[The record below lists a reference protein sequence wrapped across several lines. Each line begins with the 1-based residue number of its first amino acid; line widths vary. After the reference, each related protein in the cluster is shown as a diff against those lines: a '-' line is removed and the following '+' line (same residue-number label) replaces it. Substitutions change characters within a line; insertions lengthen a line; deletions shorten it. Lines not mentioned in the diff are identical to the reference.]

1 MSDVEQVAELAPAPE
16 LETTA
21 VTPEPVVET
30 PPPTKRGRPAGS
42 TNKSKQTTTE
52 QKPLTVDEKIE
63 RAKQQRGKRTNAG
76 KTVTQEVPKPTTVE
90 VKNLDVE
97 GMTKPGEATDI
108 ETGETKGK
116 GKGRKGGRGKGQ
128 INLAYGGYIPD
139 YSMAY
144 GGGYNN
150 PGFKA
155 LPAYVQENIMRRSN
169 KAMYGMGMAE
179 GGQMP
184 QWLAQRRFAAAGNQD
199 KMSSYGYEN
208 GGVVE
213 VTPEVV
219 AEEVVADEVVE
230 VAPEVVAEEVV
241 EVTEEK
247 VAREITVDVT
257 EDVAAL
263 TNGEDLSEEFKT
275 KAATIFEAAVI
286 TRVKAEVSKLQEEF
300 DNQLAEQVEEIKEGL
315 VEKVDGYL
323 NYVVEQWIA
332 QNEIALESGMK
343 SEILESF
350 VQGLKGVF
358 EEHYIDVPEEKFDVL
373 GDMQEKLEQLESK
386 LDETVATNVDLTKQ
400 INEQKRIASVI
411 DAGDG
416 LADTDVEKFKGLAEE
431 LSYED
436 ADSFKK
442 KLQTIR
448 ENYFTNKST
457 SLVESVVTDS
467 PVITEEFK
475 AVDPMMK
482 SYLSVLN
489 SIKK

>member
-1 MSDVEQVAELAPAPE
+1 MSIERKIAELLAEAKTLQE
-16 LETTA
+16 DTT
-21 VTPEPVVET
+21 
-30 PPPTKRGRPAGS
+30 
-42 TNKSKQTTTE
+42 
-52 QKPLTVDEKIE
+52 
-63 RAKQQRGKRTNAG
+63 
-76 KTVTQEVPKPTTVE
+76 
-90 VKNLDVE
+90 
-97 GMTKPGEATDI
+97 
-108 ETGETKGK
+108 
-116 GKGRKGGRGKGQ
+116 
-128 INLAYGGYIPD
+128 
-139 YSMAY
+139 
-144 GGGYNN
+144 
-150 PGFKA
+150 
-155 LPAYVQENIMRRSN
+155 
-169 KAMYGMGMAE
+169 
-179 GGQMP
+179 
-184 QWLAQRRFAAAGNQD
+184 
-199 KMSSYGYEN
+199 
-208 GGVVE
+208 
-213 VTPEVV
+213 EVV
-219 AEEVVADEVVE
+219 AEDTIEEIVDDATEVTT
-230 VAPEVVAEEVV
+230 EEVV

-400 INEQKRIASVI
+400 INEQKRIAAVV

-431 LSYED
+431 LTYED

-457 SLVESVVTDS
+457 NTLVESVVTDS
-467 PVITEEFK
+467 PVITEEYK
-475 AVDPMMK
+475 AVDPTMK

>member
-1 MSDVEQVAELAPAPE
+1 MSIERKIAELLAEAKTLQE
-16 LETTA
+16 DTT
-21 VTPEPVVET
+21 
-30 PPPTKRGRPAGS
+30 
-42 TNKSKQTTTE
+42 
-52 QKPLTVDEKIE
+52 
-63 RAKQQRGKRTNAG
+63 
-76 KTVTQEVPKPTTVE
+76 
-90 VKNLDVE
+90 
-97 GMTKPGEATDI
+97 
-108 ETGETKGK
+108 
-116 GKGRKGGRGKGQ
+116 
-128 INLAYGGYIPD
+128 
-139 YSMAY
+139 
-144 GGGYNN
+144 
-150 PGFKA
+150 
-155 LPAYVQENIMRRSN
+155 
-169 KAMYGMGMAE
+169 
-179 GGQMP
+179 
-184 QWLAQRRFAAAGNQD
+184 
-199 KMSSYGYEN
+199 
-208 GGVVE
+208 
-213 VTPEVV
+213 EVV
-219 AEEVVADEVVE
+219 AEDTIEEIVDDATEVTT
-230 VAPEVVAEEVV
+230 EEVV

-386 LDETVATNVDLTKQ
+386 LDETVANNVDLTKQ
-400 INEQKRIASVI
+400 INEQKRIAAVVE
-411 DAGDG
+411 AGDG

-431 LSYED
+431 LTYED

-457 SLVESVVTDS
+457 NTLVESVVTDS
-467 PVITEEFK
+467 PVITEEYK
-475 AVDPMMK
+475 AVDPTMK

>member
-1 MSDVEQVAELAPAPE
+1 MSIERKIAELLAEAKTLQE
-16 LETTA
+16 DTTE
-21 VTPEPVVET
+21 VVVEDT
-30 PPPTKRGRPAGS
+30 I
-42 TNKSKQTTTE
+42 E
-52 QKPLTVDEKIE
+52 EIVDE
-63 RAKQQRGKRTNAG
+63 
-76 KTVTQEVPKPTTVE
+76 VTT
-90 VKNLDVE
+90 
-97 GMTKPGEATDI
+97 
-108 ETGETKGK
+108 
-116 GKGRKGGRGKGQ
+116 
-128 INLAYGGYIPD
+128 
-139 YSMAY
+139 
-144 GGGYNN
+144 
-150 PGFKA
+150 
-155 LPAYVQENIMRRSN
+155 
-169 KAMYGMGMAE
+169 
-179 GGQMP
+179 
-184 QWLAQRRFAAAGNQD
+184 
-199 KMSSYGYEN
+199 
-208 GGVVE
+208 
-213 VTPEVV
+213 
-219 AEEVVADEVVE
+219 
-230 VAPEVVAEEVV
+230 EEVV

-386 LDETVATNVDLTKQ
+386 LDETVANNVDLTKQ
-400 INEQKRIASVI
+400 INEQKRIAAVVE
-411 DAGDG
+411 AGNG

-431 LSYED
+431 LTYED

-442 KLQTIR
+442 KLRTIR

-457 SLVESVVTDS
+457 NTLVESVVTDS
-467 PVITEEFK
+467 PVITEEYK
-475 AVDPMMK
+475 AVDPTMK

>member
-1 MSDVEQVAELAPAPE
+1 MSIERKIAELLAEAKTLQE
-16 LETTA
+16 DTTE
-21 VTPEPVVET
+21 VVVED
-30 PPPTKRGRPAGS
+30 
-42 TNKSKQTTTE
+42 TTE
-52 QKPLTVDEKIE
+52 D
-63 RAKQQRGKRTNAG
+63 
-76 KTVTQEVPKPTTVE
+76 
-90 VKNLDVE
+90 
-97 GMTKPGEATDI
+97 
-108 ETGETKGK
+108 
-116 GKGRKGGRGKGQ
+116 
-128 INLAYGGYIPD
+128 
-139 YSMAY
+139 
-144 GGGYNN
+144 
-150 PGFKA
+150 
-155 LPAYVQENIMRRSN
+155 
-169 KAMYGMGMAE
+169 
-179 GGQMP
+179 
-184 QWLAQRRFAAAGNQD
+184 
-199 KMSSYGYEN
+199 
-208 GGVVE
+208 VVE
-213 VTPEVV
+213 DATEITT
-219 AEEVVADEVVE
+219 EEVVV
-230 VAPEVVAEEVV
+230 EEVK
-241 EVTEEK
+241 EEK
-247 VAREITVDVT
+247 AAREITVDVT

-286 TRVKAEVSKLQEEF
+286 TRVKAEVTKLQEEF

-386 LDETVATNVDLTKQ
+386 LNETVATNVDLTKQ
-400 INEQKRIASVI
+400 INEQKRIASVVE
-411 DAGDG
+411 AADG

-431 LSYED
+431 LTYED

-457 SLVESVVTDS
+457 NTLVESIVTDS
-467 PVITEEFK
+467 PVITEEYK
-475 AVDPMMK
+475 AVDPTMK

>member
-1 MSDVEQVAELAPAPE
+1 MSIERKIAELLAEAKTLQE
-16 LETTA
+16 ESTEAVVEETT
-21 VTPEPVVET
+21 E
-30 PPPTKRGRPAGS
+30 
-42 TNKSKQTTTE
+42 
-52 QKPLTVDEKIE
+52 
-63 RAKQQRGKRTNAG
+63 
-76 KTVTQEVPKPTTVE
+76 
-90 VKNLDVE
+90 
-97 GMTKPGEATDI
+97 
-108 ETGETKGK
+108 
-116 GKGRKGGRGKGQ
+116 
-128 INLAYGGYIPD
+128 
-139 YSMAY
+139 
-144 GGGYNN
+144 
-150 PGFKA
+150 
-155 LPAYVQENIMRRSN
+155 
-169 KAMYGMGMAE
+169 
-179 GGQMP
+179 
-184 QWLAQRRFAAAGNQD
+184 
-199 KMSSYGYEN
+199 
-208 GGVVE
+208 
-213 VTPEVV
+213 EVV
-219 AEEVVADEVVE
+219 AEATQEVTT
-230 VAPEVVAEEVV
+230 EEVV
-241 EVTEEK
+241 VEEVKEEK
-247 VAREITVDVT
+247 AAREITVDVS

-286 TRVKAEVSKLQEEF
+286 TRVKAEVTKLQEEF

-315 VEKVDGYL
+315 VDKVDGYL

-386 LDETVATNVDLTKQ
+386 LNETVATNVDLTKQ

-411 DAGDG
+411 EAADG

-431 LSYED
+431 LTYED

-467 PVITEEFK
+467 PVITEEYK

>member
-1 MSDVEQVAELAPAPE
+1 MSIERKIAELLAEAKTLQE
-16 LETTA
+16 ETTEA
-21 VTPEPVVET
+21 VVEE
-30 PPPTKRGRPAGS
+30 
-42 TNKSKQTTTE
+42 TTE
-52 QKPLTVDEKIE
+52 
-63 RAKQQRGKRTNAG
+63 
-76 KTVTQEVPKPTTVE
+76 EVVVE
-90 VKNLDVE
+90 
-97 GMTKPGEATDI
+97 EAT
-108 ETGETKGK
+108 
-116 GKGRKGGRGKGQ
+116 
-128 INLAYGGYIPD
+128 
-139 YSMAY
+139 
-144 GGGYNN
+144 
-150 PGFKA
+150 
-155 LPAYVQENIMRRSN
+155 
-169 KAMYGMGMAE
+169 
-179 GGQMP
+179 
-184 QWLAQRRFAAAGNQD
+184 
-199 KMSSYGYEN
+199 
-208 GGVVE
+208 E
-213 VTPEVV
+213 VTAEEVV
-219 AEEVVADEVVE
+219 AEEVK
-230 VAPEVVAEEVV
+230 
-241 EVTEEK
+241 EEK
-247 VAREITVDVT
+247 AAREITVDVT

-286 TRVKAEVSKLQEEF
+286 TRVKAEVTKLQEEF

-350 VQGLKGVF
+350 VEGMKGLF
-358 EEHYIDVPEEKFDVL
+358 AEHYIEVPEEKFDVL

-386 LDETVATNVDLTKQ
+386 LNETVATNVDLTKQ
-400 INEQKRIASVI
+400 INEQKRIASVVE
-411 DAGDG
+411 AADG

-448 ENYFTNKST
+448 ENYFANNKST
-457 SLVESVVTDS
+457 TLVESVVTDS
-467 PVITEEFK
+467 PVITEEYK

>member
-1 MSDVEQVAELAPAPE
+1 MSIERKIAELLAEAKTLQE
-16 LETTA
+16 ETTE
-21 VTPEPVVET
+21 VVVEE
-30 PPPTKRGRPAGS
+30 
-42 TNKSKQTTTE
+42 TTE
-52 QKPLTVDEKIE
+52 
-63 RAKQQRGKRTNAG
+63 
-76 KTVTQEVPKPTTVE
+76 EVVEETT
-90 VKNLDVE
+90 
-97 GMTKPGEATDI
+97 EAT
-108 ETGETKGK
+108 
-116 GKGRKGGRGKGQ
+116 
-128 INLAYGGYIPD
+128 
-139 YSMAY
+139 
-144 GGGYNN
+144 
-150 PGFKA
+150 
-155 LPAYVQENIMRRSN
+155 
-169 KAMYGMGMAE
+169 
-179 GGQMP
+179 
-184 QWLAQRRFAAAGNQD
+184 
-199 KMSSYGYEN
+199 
-208 GGVVE
+208 E
-213 VTPEVV
+213 VATEEVV
-219 AEEVVADEVVE
+219 AEQ
-230 VAPEVVAEEVV
+230 
-241 EVTEEK
+241 VTEEK
-247 VAREITVDVT
+247 AAREITVDVT

-286 TRVKAEVSKLQEEF
+286 TRVKNEVTKLQEEF

-386 LDETVATNVDLTKQ
+386 LNETVATNVDLTKQ

-411 DAGDG
+411 EAADG

-431 LSYED
+431 LTYED
-436 ADSFKK
+436 AESFKK

-457 SLVESVVTDS
+457 TLVESVVTDS

-475 AVDPMMK
+475 SVDPMMK

>member
-1 MSDVEQVAELAPAPE
+1 MSIERKIAELLAEAKTLHE
-16 LETTA
+16 ETTEA
-21 VTPEPVVET
+21 VVEE
-30 PPPTKRGRPAGS
+30 
-42 TNKSKQTTTE
+42 TT
-52 QKPLTVDEKIE
+52 
-63 RAKQQRGKRTNAG
+63 
-76 KTVTQEVPKPTTVE
+76 
-90 VKNLDVE
+90 
-97 GMTKPGEATDI
+97 
-108 ETGETKGK
+108 
-116 GKGRKGGRGKGQ
+116 
-128 INLAYGGYIPD
+128 
-139 YSMAY
+139 
-144 GGGYNN
+144 
-150 PGFKA
+150 
-155 LPAYVQENIMRRSN
+155 
-169 KAMYGMGMAE
+169 
-179 GGQMP
+179 
-184 QWLAQRRFAAAGNQD
+184 
-199 KMSSYGYEN
+199 
-208 GGVVE
+208 
-213 VTPEVV
+213 
-219 AEEVVADEVVE
+219 EEVVDETTE
-230 VAPEVVAEEVV
+230 VTAEEIMAE

-247 VAREITVDVT
+247 AAREITVDVS

-358 EEHYIDVPEEKFDVL
+358 EQHYIEVPEEKFDVL

-386 LDETVATNVDLTKQ
+386 LNESVASNIELTKQ
-400 INEQKRIASVI
+400 INEQKRTASVI
-411 DAGDG
+411 EAADG
-416 LADTDVEKFKGLAEE
+416 LTDTDVEKFKGLAEE

-436 ADSFKK
+436 TESFKK

-457 SLVESVVTDS
+457 TLVESVVTDS

>member
-1 MSDVEQVAELAPAPE
+1 MSIERKIAELLAEAKTLHE
-16 LETTA
+16 ETTK
-21 VTPEPVVET
+21 VVVED
-30 PPPTKRGRPAGS
+30 
-42 TNKSKQTTTE
+42 TTE
-52 QKPLTVDEKIE
+52 EVD
-63 RAKQQRGKRTNAG
+63 ADD
-76 KTVTQEVPKPTTVE
+76 TT
-90 VKNLDVE
+90 
-97 GMTKPGEATDI
+97 
-108 ETGETKGK
+108 
-116 GKGRKGGRGKGQ
+116 
-128 INLAYGGYIPD
+128 
-139 YSMAY
+139 
-144 GGGYNN
+144 
-150 PGFKA
+150 
-155 LPAYVQENIMRRSN
+155 
-169 KAMYGMGMAE
+169 
-179 GGQMP
+179 
-184 QWLAQRRFAAAGNQD
+184 
-199 KMSSYGYEN
+199 
-208 GGVVE
+208 
-213 VTPEVV
+213 
-219 AEEVVADEVVE
+219 EEIT
-230 VAPEVVAEEVV
+230 AEEVV

-286 TRVKAEVSKLQEEF
+286 TRVKAEVTKLQEEF

-315 VEKVDGYL
+315 VDKVDGYL

-350 VQGLKGVF
+350 VEGMKGLF
-358 EEHYIDVPEEKFDVL
+358 AEHYIEVPEEKFDVL
-373 GDMQEKLEQLESK
+373 GDMQEKLQQLESK
-386 LDETVATNVDLTKQ
+386 LDETVATNVDLSKQ
-400 INEQKRIASVI
+400 INEQKRIAAVS
-411 DAGDG
+411 DAADG

-436 ADSFKK
+436 VDSFKK

>member
-1 MSDVEQVAELAPAPE
+1 MSIERKIAELLAEAKTLQE
-16 LETTA
+16 DTTE
-21 VTPEPVVET
+21 VVVED
-30 PPPTKRGRPAGS
+30 
-42 TNKSKQTTTE
+42 TTE
-52 QKPLTVDEKIE
+52 DVVDDATEI
-63 RAKQQRGKRTNAG
+63 
-76 KTVTQEVPKPTTVE
+76 TT
-90 VKNLDVE
+90 
-97 GMTKPGEATDI
+97 
-108 ETGETKGK
+108 
-116 GKGRKGGRGKGQ
+116 
-128 INLAYGGYIPD
+128 
-139 YSMAY
+139 
-144 GGGYNN
+144 
-150 PGFKA
+150 
-155 LPAYVQENIMRRSN
+155 
-169 KAMYGMGMAE
+169 
-179 GGQMP
+179 
-184 QWLAQRRFAAAGNQD
+184 
-199 KMSSYGYEN
+199 
-208 GGVVE
+208 
-213 VTPEVV
+213 
-219 AEEVVADEVVE
+219 EEVVV
-230 VAPEVVAEEVV
+230 EEVK
-241 EVTEEK
+241 EEK
-247 VAREITVDVT
+247 AAREITVDVT

-286 TRVKAEVSKLQEEF
+286 TRVKAEVTKLQEEF

-386 LDETVATNVDLTKQ
+386 LNETVATNVDLTKQ
-400 INEQKRIASVI
+400 INEQKRIASVVE
-411 DAGDG
+411 AADG

-431 LSYED
+431 LTYED

-457 SLVESVVTDS
+457 NTLVESIVTDS
-467 PVITEEFK
+467 PVITEEYK
-475 AVDPMMK
+475 AVDPTMK

>member
-1 MSDVEQVAELAPAPE
+1 MSIERKIAELLAEAKTLQE
-16 LETTA
+16 ETTEA
-21 VTPEPVVET
+21 VVEE
-30 PPPTKRGRPAGS
+30 
-42 TNKSKQTTTE
+42 TTTE
-52 QKPLTVDEKIE
+52 
-63 RAKQQRGKRTNAG
+63 
-76 KTVTQEVPKPTTVE
+76 EVVAEETT
-90 VKNLDVE
+90 
-97 GMTKPGEATDI
+97 T
-108 ETGETKGK
+108 
-116 GKGRKGGRGKGQ
+116 
-128 INLAYGGYIPD
+128 
-139 YSMAY
+139 
-144 GGGYNN
+144 
-150 PGFKA
+150 
-155 LPAYVQENIMRRSN
+155 
-169 KAMYGMGMAE
+169 
-179 GGQMP
+179 
-184 QWLAQRRFAAAGNQD
+184 
-199 KMSSYGYEN
+199 
-208 GGVVE
+208 E
-213 VTPEVV
+213 VTTEEVV
-219 AEEVVADEVVE
+219 AEEV
-230 VAPEVVAEEVV
+230 
-241 EVTEEK
+241 TEETT
-247 VAREITVDVT
+247 AREITVDVT

-300 DNQLAEQVEEIKEGL
+300 DTKLAEQVEEVKEGL

-350 VQGLKGVF
+350 VEGMKGLF
-358 EEHYIDVPEEKFDVL
+358 AEHYIEVPEEKFDVL

-386 LDETVATNVDLTKQ
+386 LNESVATNVDLTKQ
-400 INEQKRIASVI
+400 INEQKRIASVVE
-411 DAGDG
+411 AADG

-457 SLVESVVTDS
+457 TLVESVVTDS

-475 AVDPMMK
+475 AVDPTMK

>member
-1 MSDVEQVAELAPAPE
+1 MSIERKIAELLAEAKTLQE
-16 LETTA
+16 ETTEA
-21 VTPEPVVET
+21 VVEE
-30 PPPTKRGRPAGS
+30 
-42 TNKSKQTTTE
+42 TTE
-52 QKPLTVDEKIE
+52 
-63 RAKQQRGKRTNAG
+63 
-76 KTVTQEVPKPTTVE
+76 EVVVE
-90 VKNLDVE
+90 
-97 GMTKPGEATDI
+97 EAT
-108 ETGETKGK
+108 
-116 GKGRKGGRGKGQ
+116 
-128 INLAYGGYIPD
+128 
-139 YSMAY
+139 
-144 GGGYNN
+144 
-150 PGFKA
+150 
-155 LPAYVQENIMRRSN
+155 
-169 KAMYGMGMAE
+169 
-179 GGQMP
+179 
-184 QWLAQRRFAAAGNQD
+184 
-199 KMSSYGYEN
+199 
-208 GGVVE
+208 E
-213 VTPEVV
+213 VTTEEVV
-219 AEEVVADEVVE
+219 AEEVK
-230 VAPEVVAEEVV
+230 
-241 EVTEEK
+241 EEK
-247 VAREITVDVT
+247 AAREITVDVA

-286 TRVKAEVSKLQEEF
+286 TRVKAEVTKLQEEF

-350 VQGLKGVF
+350 VEGMKGLF
-358 EEHYIDVPEEKFDVL
+358 AEHYIEVPEEKFDVL

-386 LDETVATNVDLTKQ
+386 LNETVATNVDLTKQ
-400 INEQKRIASVI
+400 INEQKRIASVVE
-411 DAGDG
+411 AADG

-448 ENYFTNKST
+448 ENYFANNKST
-457 SLVESVVTDS
+457 TLVESVVTDS
-467 PVITEEFK
+467 PVITEEYK

>member
-1 MSDVEQVAELAPAPE
+1 MSIERKIAELLKEANTLHEENTEQVVE
-16 LETTA
+16 ETT
-21 VTPEPVVET
+21 EE
-30 PPPTKRGRPAGS
+30 
-42 TNKSKQTTTE
+42 
-52 QKPLTVDEKIE
+52 I
-63 RAKQQRGKRTNAG
+63 
-76 KTVTQEVPKPTTVE
+76 
-90 VKNLDVE
+90 
-97 GMTKPGEATDI
+97 
-108 ETGETKGK
+108 
-116 GKGRKGGRGKGQ
+116 
-128 INLAYGGYIPD
+128 
-139 YSMAY
+139 
-144 GGGYNN
+144 
-150 PGFKA
+150 
-155 LPAYVQENIMRRSN
+155 
-169 KAMYGMGMAE
+169 
-179 GGQMP
+179 
-184 QWLAQRRFAAAGNQD
+184 
-199 KMSSYGYEN
+199 
-208 GGVVE
+208 
-213 VTPEVV
+213 V
-219 AEEVVADEVVE
+219 AEEA
-230 VAPEVVAEEVV
+230 AEEIVV
-241 EVTEEK
+241 EEK
-247 VAREITVDVT
+247 VAREITIDVS

-315 VEKVDGYL
+315 VDKVDGYL

-386 LDETVATNVDLTKQ
+386 LNETVATNVDLTKQ

-411 DAGDG
+411 EAADG

-436 ADSFKK
+436 ANSFKK

-457 SLVESVVTDS
+457 TLVESVVTDS
-467 PVITEEFK
+467 PVITEEYK
-475 AVDPMMK
+475 AVDPTMK

>member
-1 MSDVEQVAELAPAPE
+1 MSIERKIAELLAEAKTLQE
-16 LETTA
+16 DTT
-21 VTPEPVVET
+21 
-30 PPPTKRGRPAGS
+30 
-42 TNKSKQTTTE
+42 
-52 QKPLTVDEKIE
+52 
-63 RAKQQRGKRTNAG
+63 
-76 KTVTQEVPKPTTVE
+76 
-90 VKNLDVE
+90 
-97 GMTKPGEATDI
+97 
-108 ETGETKGK
+108 
-116 GKGRKGGRGKGQ
+116 
-128 INLAYGGYIPD
+128 
-139 YSMAY
+139 
-144 GGGYNN
+144 
-150 PGFKA
+150 
-155 LPAYVQENIMRRSN
+155 
-169 KAMYGMGMAE
+169 
-179 GGQMP
+179 
-184 QWLAQRRFAAAGNQD
+184 
-199 KMSSYGYEN
+199 
-208 GGVVE
+208 
-213 VTPEVV
+213 EVV
-219 AEEVVADEVVE
+219 AEDTTEEVVDNATEVTT
-230 VAPEVVAEEVV
+230 EEVV

-247 VAREITVDVT
+247 AAREITVDVT

-300 DNQLAEQVEEIKEGL
+300 DNQLNEKVEEFKEGL

-323 NYVVEQWIA
+323 NYIVEQWIA

-386 LDETVATNVDLTKQ
+386 LNETVATNVDLTKQ

-411 DAGDG
+411 EAADG

-431 LSYED
+431 LTYED
-436 ADSFKK
+436 AESFKK

-457 SLVESVVTDS
+457 NTLVESVVTDS
-467 PVITEEFK
+467 PVITEEYK
-475 AVDPMMK
+475 AVDPTMK

>member
-1 MSDVEQVAELAPAPE
+1 MSIERKIAELLAEAKTLQE
-16 LETTA
+16 DTTEV
-21 VTPEPVVET
+21 VTEDTTENVVEEV
-30 PPPTKRGRPAGS
+30 
-42 TNKSKQTTTE
+42 TTE
-52 QKPLTVDEKIE
+52 
-63 RAKQQRGKRTNAG
+63 
-76 KTVTQEVPKPTTVE
+76 E
-90 VKNLDVE
+90 VKKE
-97 GMTKPGEATDI
+97 
-108 ETGETKGK
+108 
-116 GKGRKGGRGKGQ
+116 
-128 INLAYGGYIPD
+128 
-139 YSMAY
+139 
-144 GGGYNN
+144 
-150 PGFKA
+150 KA
-155 LPAYVQENIMRRSN
+155 
-169 KAMYGMGMAE
+169 
-179 GGQMP
+179 
-184 QWLAQRRFAAAGNQD
+184 
-199 KMSSYGYEN
+199 
-208 GGVVE
+208 
-213 VTPEVV
+213 
-219 AEEVVADEVVE
+219 
-230 VAPEVVAEEVV
+230 
-241 EVTEEK
+241 
-247 VAREITVDVT
+247 AREITVDVT

-286 TRVKAEVSKLQEEF
+286 TRVKAEVTKLQEEF

-386 LDETVATNVDLTKQ
+386 LNETVATNVDLTKQ
-400 INEQKRIASVI
+400 INEQKHIASVVE
-411 DAGDG
+411 AANG

-457 SLVESVVTDS
+457 NTLVESIVTNS
-467 PVITEEFK
+467 PVITEEYK

>member
-1 MSDVEQVAELAPAPE
+1 MSIERKIAELLAEAKTLQE
-16 LETTA
+16 ETTE
-21 VTPEPVVET
+21 VVVED
-30 PPPTKRGRPAGS
+30 
-42 TNKSKQTTTE
+42 TT
-52 QKPLTVDEKIE
+52 D
-63 RAKQQRGKRTNAG
+63 
-76 KTVTQEVPKPTTVE
+76 
-90 VKNLDVE
+90 
-97 GMTKPGEATDI
+97 
-108 ETGETKGK
+108 
-116 GKGRKGGRGKGQ
+116 
-128 INLAYGGYIPD
+128 
-139 YSMAY
+139 
-144 GGGYNN
+144 
-150 PGFKA
+150 
-155 LPAYVQENIMRRSN
+155 
-169 KAMYGMGMAE
+169 
-179 GGQMP
+179 
-184 QWLAQRRFAAAGNQD
+184 
-199 KMSSYGYEN
+199 
-208 GGVVE
+208 
-213 VTPEVV
+213 VV
-219 AEEVVADEVVE
+219 AEESTQEVTT
-230 VAPEVVAEEVV
+230 EEVV
-241 EVTEEK
+241 VEEVKEEK
-247 VAREITVDVT
+247 AAREITVDVS

-286 TRVKAEVSKLQEEF
+286 TRVKAEVNKLQEEF

-350 VQGLKGVF
+350 VDGMKSLF
-358 EEHYIDVPEEKFDVL
+358 AEHYIEVPEEKFDVL

-386 LDETVATNVDLTKQ
+386 LDETVASNVNLTKQ
-400 INEQKRIASVI
+400 INEQKRIAAVSE
-411 DAGDG
+411 AADG

-436 ADSFKK
+436 VDSFKK

-448 ENYFTNKST
+448 ENYFTNKSA
-457 SLVESVVTDS
+457 SLIESVVTDS

>member
-1 MSDVEQVAELAPAPE
+1 MSIERKIAELLAEAKTLQEETTEVVAED
-16 LETTA
+16 TTD
-21 VTPEPVVET
+21 EIVVE
-30 PPPTKRGRPAGS
+30 
-42 TNKSKQTTTE
+42 
-52 QKPLTVDEKIE
+52 D
-63 RAKQQRGKRTNAG
+63 
-76 KTVTQEVPKPTTVE
+76 
-90 VKNLDVE
+90 
-97 GMTKPGEATDI
+97 AT
-108 ETGETKGK
+108 
-116 GKGRKGGRGKGQ
+116 
-128 INLAYGGYIPD
+128 
-139 YSMAY
+139 
-144 GGGYNN
+144 
-150 PGFKA
+150 
-155 LPAYVQENIMRRSN
+155 
-169 KAMYGMGMAE
+169 
-179 GGQMP
+179 
-184 QWLAQRRFAAAGNQD
+184 
-199 KMSSYGYEN
+199 
-208 GGVVE
+208 E
-213 VTPEVV
+213 VTAEEVV
-219 AEEVVADEVVE
+219 AEEVK
-230 VAPEVVAEEVV
+230 
-241 EVTEEK
+241 EEK
-247 VAREITVDVT
+247 TAREITVDVT
-257 EDVAAL
+257 DDVAAL

-286 TRVKAEVSKLQEEF
+286 TRVKTEVTKLQEEF
-300 DNQLAEQVEEIKEGL
+300 DTKLAEQVEEIKEGL

-386 LDETVATNVDLTKQ
+386 LNETVATNVDLTKQ
-400 INEQKRIASVI
+400 INEQKRIASVV
-411 DAGDG
+411 DAADG

-457 SLVESVVTDS
+457 NILVESVVTDS
-467 PVITEEFK
+467 PVITEEYK
-475 AVDPMMK
+475 AVDPTMK

>member
-1 MSDVEQVAELAPAPE
+1 MSIERKIAELLAEAKTLQE
-16 LETTA
+16 DTT
-21 VTPEPVVET
+21 
-30 PPPTKRGRPAGS
+30 
-42 TNKSKQTTTE
+42 
-52 QKPLTVDEKIE
+52 
-63 RAKQQRGKRTNAG
+63 
-76 KTVTQEVPKPTTVE
+76 
-90 VKNLDVE
+90 
-97 GMTKPGEATDI
+97 
-108 ETGETKGK
+108 
-116 GKGRKGGRGKGQ
+116 
-128 INLAYGGYIPD
+128 
-139 YSMAY
+139 
-144 GGGYNN
+144 
-150 PGFKA
+150 
-155 LPAYVQENIMRRSN
+155 
-169 KAMYGMGMAE
+169 
-179 GGQMP
+179 
-184 QWLAQRRFAAAGNQD
+184 
-199 KMSSYGYEN
+199 
-208 GGVVE
+208 
-213 VTPEVV
+213 EVV
-219 AEEVVADEVVE
+219 AEDTTEDVVE
-230 VAPEVVAEEVV
+230 DATEITTEEVV
-241 EVTEEK
+241 VEEVKEEK
-247 VAREITVDVT
+247 AAREITVDVT

-286 TRVKAEVSKLQEEF
+286 TRVKAEVTKLQEEF

-400 INEQKRIASVI
+400 INEQKRIASVV
-411 DAGDG
+411 DAADG

-431 LSYED
+431 LTYED

-457 SLVESVVTDS
+457 NTLVESIVTDS
-467 PVITEEFK
+467 PVITEEYK
-475 AVDPMMK
+475 AVDPTMK

>member
-1 MSDVEQVAELAPAPE
+1 MSIERKIAELLAEAKTLQE
-16 LETTA
+16 DTT
-21 VTPEPVVET
+21 
-30 PPPTKRGRPAGS
+30 
-42 TNKSKQTTTE
+42 
-52 QKPLTVDEKIE
+52 
-63 RAKQQRGKRTNAG
+63 
-76 KTVTQEVPKPTTVE
+76 
-90 VKNLDVE
+90 
-97 GMTKPGEATDI
+97 
-108 ETGETKGK
+108 
-116 GKGRKGGRGKGQ
+116 
-128 INLAYGGYIPD
+128 
-139 YSMAY
+139 
-144 GGGYNN
+144 
-150 PGFKA
+150 
-155 LPAYVQENIMRRSN
+155 
-169 KAMYGMGMAE
+169 
-179 GGQMP
+179 
-184 QWLAQRRFAAAGNQD
+184 
-199 KMSSYGYEN
+199 
-208 GGVVE
+208 
-213 VTPEVV
+213 EVV
-219 AEEVVADEVVE
+219 AEDTTEDVVDDATEITT
-230 VAPEVVAEEVV
+230 EEVV
-241 EVTEEK
+241 VEEVKEEK
-247 VAREITVDVT
+247 AAREITVDVT

-286 TRVKAEVSKLQEEF
+286 TRVKAEVTKLQEEF

-386 LDETVATNVDLTKQ
+386 LNETVATNVDLTKQ
-400 INEQKRIASVI
+400 INEQKRIASVV
-411 DAGDG
+411 DAADG

-431 LSYED
+431 LTYED

-457 SLVESVVTDS
+457 NTLVESIVTDS
-467 PVITEEFK
+467 PVITEEYK
-475 AVDPMMK
+475 AVDPTMK

>member
-1 MSDVEQVAELAPAPE
+1 MSIERKIAELLAEAKTLQE
-16 LETTA
+16 ETTE
-21 VTPEPVVET
+21 VVVEDT
-30 PPPTKRGRPAGS
+30 IEEIVDET
-42 TNKSKQTTTE
+42 TQVTTE
-52 QKPLTVDEKIE
+52 
-63 RAKQQRGKRTNAG
+63 
-76 KTVTQEVPKPTTVE
+76 
-90 VKNLDVE
+90 
-97 GMTKPGEATDI
+97 
-108 ETGETKGK
+108 
-116 GKGRKGGRGKGQ
+116 
-128 INLAYGGYIPD
+128 
-139 YSMAY
+139 
-144 GGGYNN
+144 
-150 PGFKA
+150 
-155 LPAYVQENIMRRSN
+155 
-169 KAMYGMGMAE
+169 
-179 GGQMP
+179 
-184 QWLAQRRFAAAGNQD
+184 
-199 KMSSYGYEN
+199 
-208 GGVVE
+208 
-213 VTPEVV
+213 EVV
-219 AEEVVADEVVE
+219 AEEVK
-230 VAPEVVAEEVV
+230 
-241 EVTEEK
+241 EEK
-247 VAREITVDVT
+247 AAREITVDVT

-286 TRVKAEVSKLQEEF
+286 TRVKTEVAKLQEEF

-386 LDETVATNVDLTKQ
+386 LNETVATNVDLTKQ
-400 INEQKRIASVI
+400 INEQKRIASVM
-411 DAGDG
+411 DAADG

-431 LSYED
+431 LTYED

-457 SLVESVVTDS
+457 NTLVESVVTDS
-467 PVITEEFK
+467 PVITEEYK
-475 AVDPMMK
+475 AVDPTMK
-482 SYLSVLN
+482 SYVSVLN

>member
-1 MSDVEQVAELAPAPE
+1 MSIERKIAELLAEAKTLHE
-16 LETTA
+16 ETTE
-21 VTPEPVVET
+21 VVVED
-30 PPPTKRGRPAGS
+30 
-42 TNKSKQTTTE
+42 TTE
-52 QKPLTVDEKIE
+52 EVD
-63 RAKQQRGKRTNAG
+63 ADD
-76 KTVTQEVPKPTTVE
+76 TT
-90 VKNLDVE
+90 
-97 GMTKPGEATDI
+97 
-108 ETGETKGK
+108 
-116 GKGRKGGRGKGQ
+116 
-128 INLAYGGYIPD
+128 
-139 YSMAY
+139 
-144 GGGYNN
+144 
-150 PGFKA
+150 
-155 LPAYVQENIMRRSN
+155 
-169 KAMYGMGMAE
+169 
-179 GGQMP
+179 
-184 QWLAQRRFAAAGNQD
+184 
-199 KMSSYGYEN
+199 
-208 GGVVE
+208 
-213 VTPEVV
+213 
-219 AEEVVADEVVE
+219 EEIT
-230 VAPEVVAEEVV
+230 AEEVV

-286 TRVKAEVSKLQEEF
+286 TRVKAEVTKLQEEF

-315 VEKVDGYL
+315 VDKVDGYL

-350 VQGLKGVF
+350 VEGMKDLF
-358 EEHYIDVPEEKFDVL
+358 AEHYIEVPEEKFDVL
-373 GDMQEKLEQLESK
+373 GDMQEKLQQLESK
-386 LDETVATNVDLTKQ
+386 LDETVATNVDLSKQ
-400 INEQKRIASVI
+400 INEQKRIAAVS
-411 DAGDG
+411 DAADG

-436 ADSFKK
+436 VDSFKK

>member
-1 MSDVEQVAELAPAPE
+1 MSIERKIAELLAEAKTLHE
-16 LETTA
+16 ETTE
-21 VTPEPVVET
+21 VVVED
-30 PPPTKRGRPAGS
+30 
-42 TNKSKQTTTE
+42 TTE
-52 QKPLTVDEKIE
+52 EVD
-63 RAKQQRGKRTNAG
+63 ADD
-76 KTVTQEVPKPTTVE
+76 TT
-90 VKNLDVE
+90 
-97 GMTKPGEATDI
+97 
-108 ETGETKGK
+108 
-116 GKGRKGGRGKGQ
+116 
-128 INLAYGGYIPD
+128 
-139 YSMAY
+139 
-144 GGGYNN
+144 
-150 PGFKA
+150 
-155 LPAYVQENIMRRSN
+155 
-169 KAMYGMGMAE
+169 
-179 GGQMP
+179 
-184 QWLAQRRFAAAGNQD
+184 
-199 KMSSYGYEN
+199 
-208 GGVVE
+208 
-213 VTPEVV
+213 
-219 AEEVVADEVVE
+219 EEIT
-230 VAPEVVAEEVV
+230 AEEVV

-286 TRVKAEVSKLQEEF
+286 TRVKAEVTKLQEEF

-315 VEKVDGYL
+315 VDKVDGYL

-350 VQGLKGVF
+350 VEGMKGLF
-358 EEHYIDVPEEKFDVL
+358 AEHYIEVPEEKFDVL
-373 GDMQEKLEQLESK
+373 GDMQEKLQQLESK
-386 LDETVATNVDLTKQ
+386 LDETVATNVDLSKQ
-400 INEQKRIASVI
+400 INEQKRTAAVS
-411 DAGDG
+411 DAADG

-436 ADSFKK
+436 VDSFKK

>member
-1 MSDVEQVAELAPAPE
+1 MSIERKIAELLAEAKTLQE
-16 LETTA
+16 DTT
-21 VTPEPVVET
+21 
-30 PPPTKRGRPAGS
+30 
-42 TNKSKQTTTE
+42 
-52 QKPLTVDEKIE
+52 
-63 RAKQQRGKRTNAG
+63 
-76 KTVTQEVPKPTTVE
+76 
-90 VKNLDVE
+90 
-97 GMTKPGEATDI
+97 
-108 ETGETKGK
+108 
-116 GKGRKGGRGKGQ
+116 
-128 INLAYGGYIPD
+128 
-139 YSMAY
+139 
-144 GGGYNN
+144 
-150 PGFKA
+150 
-155 LPAYVQENIMRRSN
+155 
-169 KAMYGMGMAE
+169 
-179 GGQMP
+179 
-184 QWLAQRRFAAAGNQD
+184 
-199 KMSSYGYEN
+199 
-208 GGVVE
+208 
-213 VTPEVV
+213 EVV
-219 AEEVVADEVVE
+219 AEDTTEDVVE
-230 VAPEVVAEEVV
+230 DATEITTEEVV

-358 EEHYIDVPEEKFDVL
+358 EEHYIDVPEDKFDVL

-386 LDETVATNVDLTKQ
+386 LNETVATNVDLTKQ
-400 INEQKRIASVI
+400 INEQKRIASVV
-411 DAGDG
+411 DAADG

-431 LSYED
+431 LTYED

-457 SLVESVVTDS
+457 NTLVESIVTDS
-467 PVITEEFK
+467 PVITEEYK
-475 AVDPMMK
+475 AVDPTMK

>member
-1 MSDVEQVAELAPAPE
+1 MSIERKIAELLAEAKTLQE
-16 LETTA
+16 DTT
-21 VTPEPVVET
+21 
-30 PPPTKRGRPAGS
+30 
-42 TNKSKQTTTE
+42 
-52 QKPLTVDEKIE
+52 
-63 RAKQQRGKRTNAG
+63 
-76 KTVTQEVPKPTTVE
+76 
-90 VKNLDVE
+90 
-97 GMTKPGEATDI
+97 
-108 ETGETKGK
+108 
-116 GKGRKGGRGKGQ
+116 
-128 INLAYGGYIPD
+128 
-139 YSMAY
+139 
-144 GGGYNN
+144 
-150 PGFKA
+150 
-155 LPAYVQENIMRRSN
+155 
-169 KAMYGMGMAE
+169 
-179 GGQMP
+179 
-184 QWLAQRRFAAAGNQD
+184 
-199 KMSSYGYEN
+199 
-208 GGVVE
+208 
-213 VTPEVV
+213 EVV
-219 AEEVVADEVVE
+219 AEDTIEEIVDDATEVTT
-230 VAPEVVAEEVV
+230 EEVV

-286 TRVKAEVSKLQEEF
+286 TRVKTEVTKLQEEF
-300 DNQLAEQVEEIKEGL
+300 DTKLAEQVEEIKEGL

-386 LDETVATNVDLTKQ
+386 LNETVATNVDLTKQ
-400 INEQKRIASVI
+400 INEQKRIASVM
-411 DAGDG
+411 DAADG

-457 SLVESVVTDS
+457 TLVESVVTDS
-467 PVITEEFK
+467 PVITEEYK
-475 AVDPMMK
+475 AVDPTMK

>member
-1 MSDVEQVAELAPAPE
+1 MSIERKIAELLAEAKTLQE
-16 LETTA
+16 DTTE
-21 VTPEPVVET
+21 VVVED
-30 PPPTKRGRPAGS
+30 
-42 TNKSKQTTTE
+42 TT
-52 QKPLTVDEKIE
+52 DE
-63 RAKQQRGKRTNAG
+63 T
-76 KTVTQEVPKPTTVE
+76 
-90 VKNLDVE
+90 
-97 GMTKPGEATDI
+97 
-108 ETGETKGK
+108 
-116 GKGRKGGRGKGQ
+116 
-128 INLAYGGYIPD
+128 
-139 YSMAY
+139 
-144 GGGYNN
+144 
-150 PGFKA
+150 
-155 LPAYVQENIMRRSN
+155 
-169 KAMYGMGMAE
+169 
-179 GGQMP
+179 
-184 QWLAQRRFAAAGNQD
+184 
-199 KMSSYGYEN
+199 
-208 GGVVE
+208 VVE
-213 VTPEVV
+213 DATQVTT
-219 AEEVVADEVVE
+219 
-230 VAPEVVAEEVV
+230 EEVV

-247 VAREITVDVT
+247 AAREITVDVT

-400 INEQKRIASVI
+400 INEQKRIASVM
-411 DAGDG
+411 DAADG

-457 SLVESVVTDS
+457 TLVESVVTDS
-467 PVITEEFK
+467 PVITEEYK
-475 AVDPMMK
+475 AVDPTMK

>member
-1 MSDVEQVAELAPAPE
+1 MSIERKIAELLAEAKTLQE
-16 LETTA
+16 DTT
-21 VTPEPVVET
+21 
-30 PPPTKRGRPAGS
+30 
-42 TNKSKQTTTE
+42 
-52 QKPLTVDEKIE
+52 
-63 RAKQQRGKRTNAG
+63 
-76 KTVTQEVPKPTTVE
+76 
-90 VKNLDVE
+90 
-97 GMTKPGEATDI
+97 
-108 ETGETKGK
+108 
-116 GKGRKGGRGKGQ
+116 
-128 INLAYGGYIPD
+128 
-139 YSMAY
+139 
-144 GGGYNN
+144 
-150 PGFKA
+150 
-155 LPAYVQENIMRRSN
+155 
-169 KAMYGMGMAE
+169 
-179 GGQMP
+179 
-184 QWLAQRRFAAAGNQD
+184 
-199 KMSSYGYEN
+199 
-208 GGVVE
+208 
-213 VTPEVV
+213 EVV
-219 AEEVVADEVVE
+219 AEDTTEDVVE
-230 VAPEVVAEEVV
+230 DATEITTEEVV
-241 EVTEEK
+241 VEEVKEEK
-247 VAREITVDVT
+247 AAREITVDVT

-286 TRVKAEVSKLQEEF
+286 TRVKAEVTKLQEEF

-386 LDETVATNVDLTKQ
+386 LNETVATNVDLTKQ
-400 INEQKRIASVI
+400 INEQKRIASVV
-411 DAGDG
+411 DAADG

-431 LSYED
+431 LTYED

-457 SLVESVVTDS
+457 NTLVESIVTDS
-467 PVITEEFK
+467 PVITEEYK
-475 AVDPMMK
+475 AVDPTMK

>member
-1 MSDVEQVAELAPAPE
+1 MSIERKIAELLAEAKTLQEETTEVVAED
-16 LETTA
+16 TTD
-21 VTPEPVVET
+21 EIVVE
-30 PPPTKRGRPAGS
+30 
-42 TNKSKQTTTE
+42 
-52 QKPLTVDEKIE
+52 D
-63 RAKQQRGKRTNAG
+63 
-76 KTVTQEVPKPTTVE
+76 
-90 VKNLDVE
+90 
-97 GMTKPGEATDI
+97 AT
-108 ETGETKGK
+108 
-116 GKGRKGGRGKGQ
+116 
-128 INLAYGGYIPD
+128 
-139 YSMAY
+139 
-144 GGGYNN
+144 
-150 PGFKA
+150 
-155 LPAYVQENIMRRSN
+155 
-169 KAMYGMGMAE
+169 
-179 GGQMP
+179 
-184 QWLAQRRFAAAGNQD
+184 
-199 KMSSYGYEN
+199 
-208 GGVVE
+208 E
-213 VTPEVV
+213 VTAEEVV
-219 AEEVVADEVVE
+219 AEEVK
-230 VAPEVVAEEVV
+230 
-241 EVTEEK
+241 EEK
-247 VAREITVDVT
+247 AAREITVDVT

-286 TRVKAEVSKLQEEF
+286 TRVKTEVTKLQEEF

-350 VQGLKGVF
+350 VEGMKGLF
-358 EEHYIDVPEEKFDVL
+358 AEHYIEVPEEKFDVL
-373 GDMQEKLEQLESK
+373 GDMQEKLEQLETK
-386 LDETVATNVDLTKQ
+386 LNETVATNVDLTKQ
-400 INEQKRIASVI
+400 INEQKRIASVVE
-411 DAGDG
+411 ATDG

-457 SLVESVVTDS
+457 TLVESVVTDS

-475 AVDPMMK
+475 AVDPSMK

>member
-1 MSDVEQVAELAPAPE
+1 VS
-16 LETTA
+16 
-21 VTPEPVVET
+21 
-30 PPPTKRGRPAGS
+30 
-42 TNKSKQTTTE
+42 
-52 QKPLTVDEKIE
+52 
-63 RAKQQRGKRTNAG
+63 
-76 KTVTQEVPKPTTVE
+76 
-90 VKNLDVE
+90 
-97 GMTKPGEATDI
+97 
-108 ETGETKGK
+108 
-116 GKGRKGGRGKGQ
+116 
-128 INLAYGGYIPD
+128 
-139 YSMAY
+139 
-144 GGGYNN
+144 
-150 PGFKA
+150 
-155 LPAYVQENIMRRSN
+155 
-169 KAMYGMGMAE
+169 
-179 GGQMP
+179 
-184 QWLAQRRFAAAGNQD
+184 
-199 KMSSYGYEN
+199 
-208 GGVVE
+208 
-213 VTPEVV
+213 
-219 AEEVVADEVVE
+219 
-230 VAPEVVAEEVV
+230 
-241 EVTEEK
+241 
-247 VAREITVDVT
+247 

-286 TRVKAEVSKLQEEF
+286 TRVKAEVTKLQEEF

-386 LDETVATNVDLTKQ
+386 LNETVATNVDLTKQ

-411 DAGDG
+411 EAADG

-431 LSYED
+431 LTYED

-448 ENYFTNKST
+448 ENYFTSKST

-467 PVITEEFK
+467 PVITEEYK

>member
-1 MSDVEQVAELAPAPE
+1 MSIERKIAELLAEAKTLHE
-16 LETTA
+16 ETTE
-21 VTPEPVVET
+21 VVVED
-30 PPPTKRGRPAGS
+30 
-42 TNKSKQTTTE
+42 TTE
-52 QKPLTVDEKIE
+52 EVD
-63 RAKQQRGKRTNAG
+63 ADD
-76 KTVTQEVPKPTTVE
+76 TT
-90 VKNLDVE
+90 
-97 GMTKPGEATDI
+97 
-108 ETGETKGK
+108 
-116 GKGRKGGRGKGQ
+116 
-128 INLAYGGYIPD
+128 
-139 YSMAY
+139 
-144 GGGYNN
+144 
-150 PGFKA
+150 
-155 LPAYVQENIMRRSN
+155 
-169 KAMYGMGMAE
+169 
-179 GGQMP
+179 
-184 QWLAQRRFAAAGNQD
+184 
-199 KMSSYGYEN
+199 
-208 GGVVE
+208 
-213 VTPEVV
+213 
-219 AEEVVADEVVE
+219 EEIT
-230 VAPEVVAEEVV
+230 AEEVV

-286 TRVKAEVSKLQEEF
+286 TRVKAEVTKLQEEF

-315 VEKVDGYL
+315 VDKVDGYL

-350 VQGLKGVF
+350 VEGMKGLF
-358 EEHYIDVPEEKFDVL
+358 AEHYIEVPEEKFDVL
-373 GDMQEKLEQLESK
+373 GDMQEKLQQLESK
-386 LDETVATNVDLTKQ
+386 LDETVATNVDLSKQ
-400 INEQKRIASVI
+400 INEQKRIAAVS
-411 DAGDG
+411 DAADG

-436 ADSFKK
+436 VDSFKK

>member
-1 MSDVEQVAELAPAPE
+1 MSIERKIAELLAEAKTLQE
-16 LETTA
+16 DTT
-21 VTPEPVVET
+21 
-30 PPPTKRGRPAGS
+30 
-42 TNKSKQTTTE
+42 
-52 QKPLTVDEKIE
+52 
-63 RAKQQRGKRTNAG
+63 
-76 KTVTQEVPKPTTVE
+76 
-90 VKNLDVE
+90 
-97 GMTKPGEATDI
+97 
-108 ETGETKGK
+108 
-116 GKGRKGGRGKGQ
+116 
-128 INLAYGGYIPD
+128 
-139 YSMAY
+139 
-144 GGGYNN
+144 
-150 PGFKA
+150 
-155 LPAYVQENIMRRSN
+155 
-169 KAMYGMGMAE
+169 
-179 GGQMP
+179 
-184 QWLAQRRFAAAGNQD
+184 
-199 KMSSYGYEN
+199 
-208 GGVVE
+208 
-213 VTPEVV
+213 EVV
-219 AEEVVADEVVE
+219 AEDTTEDVVE
-230 VAPEVVAEEVV
+230 DATEITTEEVV
-241 EVTEEK
+241 VEEVKEEK
-247 VAREITVDVT
+247 AAREITVDVT

-386 LDETVATNVDLTKQ
+386 LNETVATNVDLTKQ
-400 INEQKRIASVI
+400 INEQKRIASVV
-411 DAGDG
+411 DAADG

-431 LSYED
+431 LTYED

-457 SLVESVVTDS
+457 NTLVESIVTDS
-467 PVITEEFK
+467 PVITEEYK
-475 AVDPMMK
+475 AVDPTMK

>member
-1 MSDVEQVAELAPAPE
+1 MSIERKIAELLAEAKTLQE
-16 LETTA
+16 DTT
-21 VTPEPVVET
+21 
-30 PPPTKRGRPAGS
+30 
-42 TNKSKQTTTE
+42 
-52 QKPLTVDEKIE
+52 
-63 RAKQQRGKRTNAG
+63 
-76 KTVTQEVPKPTTVE
+76 
-90 VKNLDVE
+90 
-97 GMTKPGEATDI
+97 
-108 ETGETKGK
+108 
-116 GKGRKGGRGKGQ
+116 
-128 INLAYGGYIPD
+128 
-139 YSMAY
+139 
-144 GGGYNN
+144 
-150 PGFKA
+150 
-155 LPAYVQENIMRRSN
+155 
-169 KAMYGMGMAE
+169 
-179 GGQMP
+179 
-184 QWLAQRRFAAAGNQD
+184 
-199 KMSSYGYEN
+199 
-208 GGVVE
+208 
-213 VTPEVV
+213 EVV
-219 AEEVVADEVVE
+219 AEDTIEEIVDDATEVTT
-230 VAPEVVAEEVV
+230 EEVV

-431 LSYED
+431 LTYED

-457 SLVESVVTDS
+457 NTLVESVVTDS
-467 PVITEEFK
+467 PVITEEYK
-475 AVDPMMK
+475 AVDPTMK

>member
-1 MSDVEQVAELAPAPE
+1 MSIERKIAELLAEAKTLQE
-16 LETTA
+16 DTT
-21 VTPEPVVET
+21 
-30 PPPTKRGRPAGS
+30 
-42 TNKSKQTTTE
+42 
-52 QKPLTVDEKIE
+52 
-63 RAKQQRGKRTNAG
+63 
-76 KTVTQEVPKPTTVE
+76 
-90 VKNLDVE
+90 
-97 GMTKPGEATDI
+97 
-108 ETGETKGK
+108 
-116 GKGRKGGRGKGQ
+116 
-128 INLAYGGYIPD
+128 
-139 YSMAY
+139 
-144 GGGYNN
+144 
-150 PGFKA
+150 
-155 LPAYVQENIMRRSN
+155 
-169 KAMYGMGMAE
+169 
-179 GGQMP
+179 
-184 QWLAQRRFAAAGNQD
+184 
-199 KMSSYGYEN
+199 
-208 GGVVE
+208 
-213 VTPEVV
+213 EVV
-219 AEEVVADEVVE
+219 AEDTTEEVVDNATEVTT
-230 VAPEVVAEEVV
+230 EEVV

-247 VAREITVDVT
+247 AAREITVDVT

-286 TRVKAEVSKLQEEF
+286 TRVKAEVTKLQEEF
-300 DNQLAEQVEEIKEGL
+300 DNQLNEKVEEFKEGL

-323 NYVVEQWIA
+323 NYIVEQWIA

-386 LDETVATNVDLTKQ
+386 LNETVATNVDLTKQ

-411 DAGDG
+411 EAADG

-431 LSYED
+431 LTYED
-436 ADSFKK
+436 AESFKK

-457 SLVESVVTDS
+457 NTLVESVVTDS
-467 PVITEEFK
+467 PVITEEYK
-475 AVDPMMK
+475 AVDPTMK